1 MDNLHKIKMVIADVD
16 GVLTDGSIT
25 IDATGNE
32 LKTFNA
38 KDGSGIKFLQRVG
51 IKFAIITGRQSYA
64 VEFRA
69 NELKIKDVYQSA
81 KKKTEA
87 YRKILSENGLKDDEV
102 CYIGD
107 DLVDIPVMRKVGF
120 SVAVA
125 DSVLEVLEVVDYI
138 TKANGG
144 KGAVREVVEKIIK
157 GQGKWDEITARYF

>member
-1 MDNLHKIKMVIADVD
+1 MDRLYKIKMVIADVD

-25 IDATGNE
+25 IDASGNE

-38 KDGSGIKFLQRVG
+38 KDGSGIKFLHRVG
-51 IKFAIITGRQSYA
+51 IKFAIITGRQSSA
-64 VEFRA
+64 VEIRA
-69 NELKIKDVYQSA
+69 NELKIKDVYQNS
-81 KKKTEA
+81 KKKIEA
-87 YRKILSENGLKDDEV
+87 YRKILSENGLKDENV

-107 DLVDIPVMRKVGF
+107 DLVDIPVMQKVGF

-125 DSVLEVLEVVDYI
+125 DSVTEVLEIVDYV

-157 GQGKWDEITARYF
+157 GQGKWEEITSRYF

>member
-1 MDNLHKIKMVIADVD
+1 MNALYKIKMVIADVD

-25 IDATGNE
+25 IDAGGNE

-38 KDGSGIKFLQRVG
+38 KDGSAIKFLQRVG
-51 IKFAIITGRQSYA
+51 IKFAIITGRQSHA
-64 VEFRA
+64 VTIRA
-69 NELKIKDVYQSA
+69 NELKIKDVYQDA
-81 KKKTEA
+81 KKKIEV
-87 YRKILSENGLKDDEV
+87 YSKILSENGLKDDEI

-125 DSVLEVLEVVDYI
+125 DAVTEVLEVVDYV
-138 TKANGG
+138 TKAKGG

-157 GQGKWDEITARYF
+157 GQGKWEEITARYF